1 MLADLAYDDS
11 EPPTIGLVP
20 VGVGWDEVQD
30 HIKIAHS
37 PLLVGPDA
45 SGHYVGAY
53 WAGTELLVA
62 DDLGSDQEQALH
74 EFRDF
79 LRERG
84 EA

>member
-1 MLADLAYDDS
+1 MLDGLAYDDS
-11 EPPTIGLVP
+11 ESPPIGLVP
-20 VGVGWDEVQD
+20 AGVPWNAVKN

-37 PLLVGPDA
+37 PLLAGPDA
-45 SGHYVGAY
+45 SGQYVGAY

-62 DDLGSDQEQALH
+62 GDLGPDPEQALR

-84 EA
+84 ET